1 LRLVILFALRYQKTQ
16 AANVATLINL
26 MLANGVKPED
36 ARVCSFSSSSVAS
49 ITFLQLVYVILNTCG
64 ADQRQEDI
72 FSNSSLL
79 AKGRSVLKG
88 IKVSF
93 LVFQI

>member
-1 LRLVILFALRYQKTQ
+1 
-16 AANVATLINL
+16 

-36 ARVCSFSSSSVAS
+36 ARVCSFPSL
-49 ITFLQLVYVILNTCG
+49 IRCLFNRPLQLVYVILNTCG

-93 LVFQI
+93 LVL